1 MQFKVLLFKKA
12 KVMQMCLFLYNA
24 LTFPKKKIL
33 KPFSIFFSIIKT
45 CFN

>member
-24 LTFPKKKIL
+24 LTFPKKKNLKTLFYIL
-33 KPFSIFFSIIKT
+33 FYHKNLF
-45 CFN
+45 